1 MDAKKGVNTQDHF
14 LNKVRREETFV
25 RITLLGGEELE
36 GVITSFDPY
45 ALILKNT
52 TSTLIYKHAIATI
65 APFTQQPDFDT
76 FSEKSREG
84 TP

>member
-1 MDAKKGVNTQDHF
+1 MDTNKSVNTQDHF

-25 RITLLGGEELE
+25 RVTLLTGEELE

-52 TSTLIYKHAIATI
+52 TSTLIYKHAVATI
-65 APFTQQPDFDT
+65 TPFTQQPDFDT
-76 FSEKSREG
+76 FSERG
-84 TP
+84 

>member
-1 MDAKKGVNTQDHF
+1 MEGKKSVNSQEHF

-25 RITLLGGEELE
+25 RVTLANGEELE
-36 GVITSFDPY
+36 GVVTSFDPY

-65 APFTQQPDFDT
+65 APYSQQPDFDT
-76 FSEKSREG
+76 FSE
-84 TP
+84 TPAP

>member
-1 MDAKKGVNTQDHF
+1 MEGKKSVNTQEHF

-25 RITLLGGEELE
+25 KVTLASGEELE
-36 GVITSFDPY
+36 GVVTSFDPY

-65 APFTQQPDFDT
+65 APYSQQPDFDT
-76 FSEKSREG
+76 FSE
-84 TP
+84 TPAP

>member
-1 MDAKKGVNTQDHF
+1 MEGKKGVNTQEHF

-25 RITLLGGEELE
+25 KVTLASGEELE
-36 GVITSFDPY
+36 GVVTSFDPY

-65 APFTQQPDFDT
+65 APYSQQPDFDT
-76 FSEKSREG
+76 FSEA
-84 TP
+84 PAP

>member
-1 MDAKKGVNTQDHF
+1 MEGKKGVNTQEHF

-25 RITLLGGEELE
+25 KVTLANGEELE
-36 GVITSFDPY
+36 GVVTSFDPY

-65 APFTQQPDFDT
+65 APYSQQPDFDT
-76 FSEKSREG
+76 FSE
-84 TP
+84 TPAP

>member
-1 MDAKKGVNTQDHF
+1 MEEKKRVNTQEHF

-25 RITLLGGEELE
+25 KVTLANGEELE
-36 GVITSFDPY
+36 GVVTSFDPY

-65 APFTQQPDFDT
+65 APYSQQPDFDT
-76 FSEKSREG
+76 FSE
-84 TP
+84 TPAP

>member
-1 MDAKKGVNTQDHF
+1 MEGKKSVNTQEHF

-25 RITLLGGEELE
+25 RVTLANGEELE
-36 GVITSFDPY
+36 GVVTSFDPY

-65 APFTQQPDFDT
+65 APYSQQPDFDT
-76 FSEKSREG
+76 FSE
-84 TP
+84 TPAP

>member
-1 MDAKKGVNTQDHF
+1 MEGKKGVNTQEHF

-25 RITLLGGEELE
+25 RVTLANGEELE
-36 GVITSFDPY
+36 GVVTSFDPY

-65 APFTQQPDFDT
+65 APYSQQPDFDT
-76 FSEKSREG
+76 FSE
-84 TP
+84 TPAP

>member
-1 MDAKKGVNTQDHF
+1 MDVKKGVNTQDHF

-25 RITLLGGEELE
+25 RITLIDGEEME

-52 TSTLIYKHAIATI
+52 TSTLVYKHAIATI

-76 FSEKSREG
+76 FSERLKEE
-84 TP
+84 TE

>member
-1 MDAKKGVNTQDHF
+1 MEPKKGVNTQDHF

-25 RITLLGGEELE
+25 RVTLANGEELE

-65 APFTQQPDFDT
+65 TPFTQQPDFDT
-76 FSEKSREG
+76 FSEKTSG
-84 TP
+84 TGE